1 MSFKDTVKEDIQN
14 IFFNTDE
21 FASEHILDGTEVV
34 IVVDNDKLSSIS
46 ATKSNDYDGIFNTG
60 LFNSEI
66 VFYIN
71 EEYIEN
77 EFFVGQLVNLDNNDY
92 RVDKSTK
99 VGSVYTVAL
108 GAFDS

>member
-21 FASEHILDGTEVV
+21 FASEHILDGKEVV
-34 IVVDNDKLSSIS
+34 IVVYNEKLSSIS